1 MSDIFKEPFASIIP
15 NYFNG
20 SYSGGQI
27 NDFLTYNI
35 DSLLTEEF
43 KNNVHSSS
51 KYSEIINAFEE
62 NSLVNWVPKTKMYL
76 YHGTDDI
83 AVPYNNS
90 VTSYDNF
97 IKLGT
102 SPSIISLNPLQGK
115 DHASGSLP
123 YMIDIFDKFEAL
135 K

>member
-1 MSDIFKEPFASIIP
+1 
-15 NYFNG
+15 
-20 SYSGGQI
+20 
-27 NDFLTYNI
+27 
-35 DSLLTEEF
+35 
-43 KNNVHSSS
+43 
-51 KYSEIINAFEE
+51 
-62 NSLVNWVPKTKMYL
+62 MYL

-90 VTSYDNF
+90 VTTYDNF

-102 SPSIISLNPLQGK
+102 SSSTISLNPLQGK